1 MSDIIYNVID
11 CIRIVMRQKNFRLD
25 QDTQQMLKDVH
36 WFFENDSIT
45 IRVAI
50 RLLYLLYKN
59 RIEINWKNETPITW

>member
-1 MSDIIYNVID
+1 M
-11 CIRIVMRQKNFRLD
+11 VMRQKNFRLD
-25 QDTQQMLKDVH
+25 PDTQQMLKDVH

>member
-1 MSDIIYNVID
+1 
-11 CIRIVMRQKNFRLD
+11 MRQKNFRLD
-25 QDTQQMLKDVH
+25 PDTQQMLKDVH